1 MAWESSLDSV
11 IEVAISLVGFSGIVA
26 VVGRRGAGQWSQAD
40 QLRLRILL
48 TAGGSALAFAF
59 LPFLL
64 IDVID
69 YSRTWRTCSALL
81 AVWMAGISIY
91 RFRQTAMLGITKAV
105 GYNIPLLILQL
116 TAIIVL
122 LANAFWFAS
131 SALYVLAVLWQTT
144 VAFMTFVAL
153 LLEAWGEPADPT
165 PPSK

>member
-1 MAWESSLDSV
+1 MAWEPALDSV

-26 VVGRRGAGQWSQAD
+26 VVGRRGAGHWSPAD
-40 QLRLRILL
+40 QLRLRVLL
-48 TAGGSALAFAF
+48 SAGGAALAFAF

-64 IDVID
+64 IDVVD
-69 YSRTWRTCSALL
+69 YSRTWRICSVLL
-81 AVWMAGISIY
+81 AIWFVGIAVY
-91 RFRQTAMLGITKAV
+91 RFRQSSMLGVRREVGFSAWLGIVQMAAV
-105 GYNIPLLILQL
+105 ILLVI
-116 TAIIVL
+116 
-122 LANAFWFAS
+122 NAFWFAS